1 MGNPNIFYWVEASGA
16 IEHLFKKYNGYPIP
30 NVFVKE
36 IINTPGEITL
46 CEDGVHY
53 KRKIGLGNEVF
64 EKMIFG
70 FRDEGILEKIKTE
83 FEDYEDFRK
92 EINESL
98 VFLDK
103 VKEAFEVVNFFV
115 EANEEQGLEDLFQ
128 DWYDS
133 ISQAISIL
141 KEYKYYFGKKS
152 ENLDWAIERGRLL
165 LNEMP
170 VIRVHTFNF

>member
-1 MGNPNIFYWVEASGA
+1 MENSNIFYWVEASGA

-30 NVFVKE
+30 NVFAKG
-36 IINTPGEITL
+36 ILNINRGITL

-53 KRKIGLGNEVF
+53 KRKIGLSNELF
-64 EKMIFG
+64 KKMIFG
-70 FRDEGILEKIKTE
+70 FRDEGILGKIKTE
-83 FEDYEDFRK
+83 FENYESFRK

-115 EANEEQGLEDLFQ
+115 EAKEKQGLEDLFQ

-133 ISQAISIL
+133 ILQAISIL
-141 KEYKYYFGKKS
+141 KKYKYYFGKES
-152 ENLDWAIERGRLL
+152 ENLD
-165 LNEMP
+165 
-170 VIRVHTFNF
+170 

>member
-1 MGNPNIFYWVEASGA
+1 
-16 IEHLFKKYNGYPIP
+16 
-30 NVFVKE
+30 
-36 IINTPGEITL
+36 
-46 CEDGVHY
+46 
-53 KRKIGLGNEVF
+53 
-64 EKMIFG
+64 MIFG

-115 EANEEQGLEDLFQ
+115 EANEKQCLEDLFQ

-152 ENLDWAIERGRLL
+152 ENLDWAIKRGRLL